1 MDALLNA
8 ALPFAKQQ
16 LTNHGEF
23 FPYGV
28 TMSHDGQIE
37 AIQVEVEHR
46 DGIALKVF
54 LPYRK
59 KRFGG
64 GLETGQMRAETGGRR
79 IWSR

>member
-16 LTNHGEF
+16 LTKHGEF

-28 TMSHDGQIE
+28 AMSHDGQI
-37 AIQVEVEHR
+37 AL
-46 DGIALKVF
+46 IAGYTG

-64 GLETGQMRAETGGRR
+64 GLETGPMRAEGGERR